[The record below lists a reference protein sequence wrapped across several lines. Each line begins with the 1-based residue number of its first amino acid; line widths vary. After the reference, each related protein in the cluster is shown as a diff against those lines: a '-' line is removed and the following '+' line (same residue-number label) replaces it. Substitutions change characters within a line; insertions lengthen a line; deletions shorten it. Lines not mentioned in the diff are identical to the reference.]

1 VGCSSGDEIAFLVKV
16 LNVSRREAINRYL
29 EMADFPPHRPK
40 SREYPELPKPLGSPK
55 SPESPV
61 HHVSPVS
68 PMSNGQGLDKEL
80 EKELRGLAARDACT
94 RAQHGEDETLAAFA
108 RLESGGA

>member
-1 VGCSSGDEIAFLVKV
+1 LVKV

-29 EMADFPPHRPK
+29 EMADFPLHGPK

-61 HHVSPVS
+61 HIMCLLCLLCPT
-68 PMSNGQGLDKEL
+68 DK
-80 EKELRGLAARDACT
+80 A
-94 RAQHGEDETLAAFA
+94 
-108 RLESGGA
+108 